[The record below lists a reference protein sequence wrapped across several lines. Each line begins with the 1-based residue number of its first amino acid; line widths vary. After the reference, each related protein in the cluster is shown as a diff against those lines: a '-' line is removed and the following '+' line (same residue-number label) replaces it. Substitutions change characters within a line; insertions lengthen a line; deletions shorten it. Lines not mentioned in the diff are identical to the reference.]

1 MIDCRKTT
9 WAWVIAVA
17 AFFPGDTATT
27 VIAVDVGLY
36 ETNPVVRHII
46 ESSPSMVVAASVTAA
61 MKIPIV
67 AAIAALNAV
76 LVNRRYRVVAPVVLG
91 ALGAAVSVSN
101 AVQIVSLA

>member
-17 AFFPGDTATT
+17 AFFAGDTATT

-36 ETNPVVRHII
+36 ETYPVVRHII
-46 ESSPSMVVAASVTAA
+46 ESSPSMVVAASVTVA